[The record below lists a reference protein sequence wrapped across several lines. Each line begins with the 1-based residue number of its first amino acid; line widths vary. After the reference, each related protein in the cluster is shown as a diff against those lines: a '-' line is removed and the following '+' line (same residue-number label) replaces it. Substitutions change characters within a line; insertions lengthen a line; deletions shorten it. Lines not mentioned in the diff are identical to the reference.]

1 MLKQISV
8 YLDNNP
14 GELAKFATL
23 LEENKIE
30 IRTLTVAEDDEYGLV
45 LFLADDSDKCIE
57 ILDKE
62 GHIYSITEVI
72 AVKNKSGVGYTK
84 SLLKISKLLGNNG
97 VNIEYLYNALI
108 KDESSLIL
116 KIDNNKKAIDILKKE
131 NLLLEE

>member
-8 YLDNNP
+8 YLYNNP
-14 GELAKFATL
+14 GELAKFAAL
-23 LEENKIE
+23 LKENEIE

-45 LFLADDSDKCIE
+45 LFLVDDSDKCIDL
-57 ILDKE
+57 LDKE

-72 AVKNKSGVGYTK
+72 AVKIKSGVGHTK
-84 SLLKISKLLGNNG
+84 SLLELSELLGNNG
-97 VNIEYLYNALI
+97 VNIEYLYNAII
-108 KDESSLIL
+108 KDEASLIL